1 MIFFL
6 LVFLLIIFKSIN
18 IFIYLYIFDQGPN
31 EDLLYFLEHLKNM
44 IFLSNQFDEIKNY
57 LKGSPMGMSLGDYN
71 DQEN

>member
-1 MIFFL
+1 M
-6 LVFLLIIFKSIN
+6 LIIFKSIN

-31 EDLLYFLEHLKNM
+31 ENLLCFWRTLENMM

-57 LKGSPMGMSLGDYN
+57 LKGGPICMSLGDYI